1 MQKYFKFSFKKD
13 AEIILVF
20 LAICKRKK
28 KYIFFIFL
36 GFVWQK
42 PFFFLVIKLLK

>member
-1 MQKYFKFSFKKD
+1 MQKYLKFSFKKD

-28 KYIFFIFL
+28 KTKYIFFIFL

-42 PFFFLVIKLLK
+42 PFFFL

>member
-28 KYIFFIFL
+28 KENIYIFYFL

-42 PFFFLVIKLLK
+42 PFFFL